1 MFPGIAHVDTVD
13 QKTRSAH
20 GRSPDIASGCANGLL
35 EIKSFCIKPDKF
47 ALLGVELHVLQQIP
61 ELKGCL
67 SKVIIPLAGSKPTLL
82 PPFVGPGQVLADVIA
97 SGSRPVV
104 RLSEV
109 FRQAGKSQIIVN
121 AHGINQGVMSTWASA
136 ERG

>member
-1 MFPGIAHVDTVD
+1 
-13 QKTRSAH
+13 
-20 GRSPDIASGCANGLL
+20 
-35 EIKSFCIKPDKF
+35 
-47 ALLGVELHVLQQIP
+47 
-61 ELKGCL
+61 
-67 SKVIIPLAGSKPTLL
+67 
-82 PPFVGPGQVLADVIA
+82 VLADVIA
-97 SGSRPVV
+97 SGSIPVV